1 MEENYISDHDVG
13 SLSALGS
20 QQQMSQSFAWSVR
33 NVAIL
38 ASLCAVVIL
47 SFGALFMVAPFYP
60 HEVSL
65 IIGEQLN
72 VKHISLAFHTGY
84 VPKLFITTK
93 LVIT

>member
-1 MEENYISDHDVG
+1 MGESYVGDHEVG
-13 SLSALGS
+13 SLSALES
-20 QQQMSQSFAWSVR
+20 QQQMSQSFSWSVR

-38 ASLCAVVIL
+38 ASLCVVVVL
-47 SFGALFMVAPFYP
+47 SFGALFMLASFYP

-84 VPKLFITTK
+84 VPKLFITIK